1 MENGVPREEGLV
13 VVEGEGEENHTA
25 ISPVSAISLAE
36 KKKLKRG
43 SLLLREC
50 SKSPC
55 ADCQG
60 WRGLSPLG
68 SSGKQLGIEQKVEF
82 SKILQWWGE
91 DRFLPDDASRKG
103 FLWGWSCYLDTLIR
117 KLRRAE
123 WMLLPAS
130 LEEEGGH

>member
-25 ISPVSAISLAE
+25 ISPRLSVSAISLAE

-43 SLLLREC
+43 SLLLREY

-82 SKILQWWGE
+82 SKILQWCG
-91 DRFLPDDASRKG
+91 
-103 FLWGWSCYLDTLIR
+103 
-117 KLRRAE
+117 
-123 WMLLPAS
+123 
-130 LEEEGGH
+130 